1 MLSGPLAGFEEGCME
16 IRRRISARSH
26 DDGIDRWEIVEAEPA
41 PALRGRVDRYSDYRE
56 ETRSF
61 TTRRELA
68 ATCGVLIYALGD
80 PLEIVGADGRS
91 VVVKAGEA
99 FAGGIADGTSLSRNL
114 GPQAGIHVFLPLQSL
129 AAVVGAPLAEIA
141 NQVAPLRDLIGPA
154 ADDLGGRLC
163 EAQAG
168 EDRFRQLDRFL
179 LGRFAREPERD
190 RTIDF
195 AMTRLARV
203 SGQATS
209 EVAREIGWSRRHLA
223 RRFRAAIGL
232 SPDRFRRLAR
242 FERFT
247 AAIVRSPD
255 DSLAG
260 LAAECGYVDQ
270 PHLTRDV
277 RDFAGMTPGA
287 LRARL
292 IPAGGGVRH
301 D

>member
-1 MLSGPLAGFEEGCME
+1 ME

-61 TTRRELA
+61 TTRCELA

-141 NQVAPLRDLIGPA
+141 NKVAPLRDLIGPA

-163 EAQAG
+163 EAGSREA
-168 EDRFRQLDRFL
+168 RFRHLDDFL
-179 LGRFAREPERD
+179 AARFARDTAPD
-190 RTIDF
+190 RPVEF
-195 AMTRLARV
+195 AMRRLARA
-203 SGQATS
+203 GGPATS
-209 EVAREIGWSRRHLA
+209 EVAREIGWSRKHLA
-223 RRFRAAIGL
+223 RRFRAETGF

-247 AAIVRSPD
+247 EAIQRAPGD
-255 DSLAG
+255 GLAG
-260 LAAECGYVDQ
+260 LAAGCGYVDQ
-270 PHLTRDV
+270 AHLNREV
-277 RDFAGMTPGA
+277 RDFAGITPGE

-292 IPAGGGVRH
+292 LPGGGGVRH